1 MIGHQQKVAYMPA
14 IDFGGTAP
22 NFSKDFECRR
32 IIQTAPT
39 IERNDS
45 QKNNRLIGK
54 WPQMGQAA
62 MQGHGLSLNTQQK
75 WKQAMGGD
83 KPTRRGRRFPSY
95 NADGD
100 LILVE
105 PRRPRR
111 GRIAGRSDVFSKRPC
126 QPWARV
132 R

>member
-1 MIGHQQKVAYMPA
+1 MVGHQQKVAHMPA

-62 MQGHGLSLNTQQK
+62 MQGHGFSLNTQHK
-75 WKQAMGGD
+75 WKQTMGGD
-83 KPTRRGRRFPSY
+83 KPTRRGRRIPSCFV
-95 NADGD
+95 NFKWSRGALAADV
-100 LILVE
+100 LLVA
-105 PRRPRR
+105 PVYFR
-111 GRIAGRSDVFSKRPC
+111 KRPC
-126 QPWARV
+126 HHWARV